1 MRQIPSLLLLSG
13 LHRGEFKAGQYQLTK
28 HKYIKRIV
36 SNTVKKKKKVGF
48 QIFCVVTGFQ

>member
-36 SNTVKKKKKVGF
+36 SNTVKKKKRLAFRFSVW
-48 QIFCVVTGFQ
+48 